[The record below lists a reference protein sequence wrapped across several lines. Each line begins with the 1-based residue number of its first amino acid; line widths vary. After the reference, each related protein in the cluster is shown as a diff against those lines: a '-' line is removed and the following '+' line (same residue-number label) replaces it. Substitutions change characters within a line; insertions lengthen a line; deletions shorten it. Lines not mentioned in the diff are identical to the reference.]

1 MSLVV
6 YAVIAVLSGQ
16 ELAVSKDCLD
26 DNLTNRCDA
35 ERRAGS
41 LALFSAPTIEQDAD
55 SGAEVYRVLSVDG
68 YGQDLPVIAFERRPG
83 SGPQAVVYAEA
94 GRKLAAPIGR
104 ELWGRVQ
111 REARFADQQVLPA
124 RPEGDED
131 EVFICLHSWVVTV
144 EMANSYVDRSRQVPV
159 RRRTEDTCSNGLTT
173 QVAFGLA
180 DLAMDAFPQCETLDE
195 NNYRSVAHRLSACSA
210 LSGDIP
216 AAAEVQNHLDRVER
230 RGRHDETPP
239 DFWRRYIGLNASPA
253 VSWNGEMVT
262 GRLHGRD
269 VPDFLAAKVTAL
281 GVTLIAQ
288 SVTGVGARE
297 VVVTGALLRVTD
309 APQSS
314 VGAYSQTW
322 EFSPP
327 AQNWVLKS
335 MTATLNATTP

>member
-1 MSLVV
+1 MSLVA

-16 ELAVSKDCLD
+16 DPAVSKDCLD

-35 ERRAGS
+35 ERRAES
-41 LALFSAPTIEQDAD
+41 LALFSAPTIEQDAEG
-55 SGAEVYRVLSVDG
+55 GAEVYRVLSVDG

-83 SGPQAVVYAEA
+83 SGPQAVVYAE
-94 GRKLAAPIGR
+94 GRKLAAPISQQ
-104 ELWGRVQ
+104 LWGRVQ

-124 RPEGDED
+124 RPEGVEG
-131 EVFICLHSWVVTV
+131 EVLICLHSWVVTV
-144 EMANSYVDRSRQVPV
+144 EMANSYLDRSRQVPV
-159 RRRTEDTCSNGLTT
+159 RRRTEDACSNGLTT
-173 QVAFGLA
+173 QVAFGLT
-180 DLAMDAFPQCETLDE
+180 DLAMDAFPQCKTLDE

-230 RGRHDETPP
+230 WGRRDETPS
-239 DFWRRYIGLNASPA
+239 DFWRRYIGVNAAPA
-253 VSWNGEMVT
+253 VSWDGETVT
-262 GRLHGRD
+262 GRLHGGD

-288 SVTGVGARE
+288 SVTGVAARE
-297 VVVTGALLRVTD
+297 VVVTGTLLRVTD
-309 APQSS
+309 GSQSS
-314 VGAYSQTW
+314 VGVYAQTW

-335 MTATLNATTP
+335 MTATLNATTS